1 MINYISK
8 DLHEIS
14 IMTDNSDLKFCVHC
28 GAELDDGAMFC
39 KSCGAQVERS
49 DAPVTMNPYASMKE
63 NSMNN
68 RLKVIGICCIVYAVL
83 AIIGGIIFLVSIDSL
98 MEQVITDPSWPE
110 AAQQLID
117 MGVVTDLAGAES
129 FMRDVFTYTG
139 YFGVIIGIIT
149 IIPAYSCFT
158 KKAYI
163 PGLVGMVIS
172 TVLSAASVIGLI
184 IGVVFVV
191 LYCSCSDA
199 FKKQTF

>member
-1 MINYISK
+1 
-8 DLHEIS
+8 
-14 IMTDNSDLKFCVHC
+14 MTDNSDLKFCVHC

-83 AIIGGIIFLVSIDSL
+83 AIIGGIVFLVSIDSL

-110 AAQQLID
+110 TAQQLID

-129 FMRDVFTYTG
+129 FMRDVFTYMG
-139 YFGVIIGIIT
+139 YFGVIIHTRSGGNGDFHSLIRRFSNRIDHR
-149 IIPAYSCFT
+149 C
-158 KKAYI
+158 
-163 PGLVGMVIS
+163 GVRS
-172 TVLSAASVIGLI
+172 TVL
-184 IGVVFVV
+184 FV
-191 LYCSCSDA
+191 
-199 FKKQTF
+199 

>member
-83 AIIGGIIFLVSIDSL
+83 AIIGGIVFLVSIDSL

-110 AAQQLID
+110 TAQQLID
-117 MGVVTDLAGAES
+117 RFGWCGEFYERCIHLHGLFRCDHRHNYHHSSILMLHKEGIHTRSGGNGDFHSLIRRFSNRIDHRCGV
-129 FMRDVFTYTG
+129 R
-139 YFGVIIGIIT
+139 
-149 IIPAYSCFT
+149 
-158 KKAYI
+158 
-163 PGLVGMVIS
+163 S
-172 TVLSAASVIGLI
+172 TVL
-184 IGVVFVV
+184 FV
-191 LYCSCSDA
+191 
-199 FKKQTF
+199 

>member
-83 AIIGGIIFLVSIDSL
+83 AIIGGIVF
-98 MEQVITDPSWPE
+98 
-110 AAQQLID
+110 QLRFVNGTGD
-117 MGVVTDLAGAES
+117 YGSKLA
-129 FMRDVFTYTG
+129 
-139 YFGVIIGIIT
+139 
-149 IIPAYSCFT
+149 
-158 KKAYI
+158 
-163 PGLVGMVIS
+163 
-172 TVLSAASVIGLI
+172 
-184 IGVVFVV
+184 
-191 LYCSCSDA
+191 
-199 FKKQTF
+199 